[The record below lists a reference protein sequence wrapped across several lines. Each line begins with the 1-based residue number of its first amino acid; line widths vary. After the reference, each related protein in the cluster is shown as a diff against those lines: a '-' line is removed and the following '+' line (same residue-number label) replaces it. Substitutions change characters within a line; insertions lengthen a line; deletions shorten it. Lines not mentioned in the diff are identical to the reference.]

1 MQQLRLTAPDI
12 RHLLNVY
19 VDGDAQE
26 DIEDVA
32 RLLCLYLCHT
42 LLFPTGMTVK
52 WVYLECDEDL
62 EKLNGYNWCAAIV
75 NELLASIHKH
85 HHQPKKVSGCVM
97 VLLYW
102 LCEHTNLVESQ
113 FPNAT
118 PAFVKWSI
126 PSLTQKFNTASFK
139 NLIRTQVVTGL
150 PNVMVPSSLEILIN
164 VVCAEEN
171 QTVSN
176 ATLQCNK
183 SILPSS
189 SSHENES
196 HETTGVD
203 NCAHIDPHKGEN
215 ESHTTPMDNYLDS
228 YFSVDIT
235 SADCA
240 HVAKEPK
247 DNEDHNVPGD
257 VEEKTREIHEL
268 HIQLSKM
275 NKQME
280 EFNQKAKQRET
291 EHARDIDLRDA
302 EIVRLNETVLYLLN
316 EKSQLAD
323 ELDESVVHAITRQA
337 QGGIDEGTNVKEA
350 NATGQLQQS
359 MYLQIKAKPRKGTEQ
374 PESVYQL

>member
-1 MQQLRLTAPDI
+1 MVERQSLKQLRLTAPDI

-42 LLFPTGMTVK
+42 LLFPTGTTVK
-52 WVYLECDEDL
+52 WVYLERVEDL

-102 LCEHTNLVESQ
+102 LCEHTNLVDSQ

-126 PSLTQKFNTASFK
+126 PSLTRKFNTVSFK
-139 NLIRTQVVTGL
+139 NLNRTQVVTGL

-176 ATLQCNK
+176 AALQCNK

-196 HETTGVD
+196 HETTRVD
-203 NCAHIDPHKGEN
+203 NCNPYRPTQSGSYKCSSCVWWGGDSGSCVFVEDFKQLILDSSISGFVIDAYTTILMREQLNRRFELQNKGTQMAN
-215 ESHTTPMDNYLDS
+215 ESS
-228 YFSVDIT
+228 YAFKS
-235 SADCA
+235 SC
-240 HVAKEPK
+240 
-247 DNEDHNVPGD
+247 
-257 VEEKTREIHEL
+257 L
-268 HIQLSKM
+268 L
-275 NKQME
+275 
-280 EFNQKAKQRET
+280 
-291 EHARDIDLRDA
+291 L
-302 EIVRLNETVLYLLN
+302 IVRKSPEEWLELLKKWLPKACGFRYLHFPFTKVIIGHCLCLTLNGGVG
-316 EKSQLAD
+316 SF
-323 ELDESVVHAITRQA
+323 ITP
-337 QGGIDEGTNVKEA
+337 V
-350 NATGQLQQS
+350 
-359 MYLQIKAKPRKGTEQ
+359 
-374 PESVYQL
+374 